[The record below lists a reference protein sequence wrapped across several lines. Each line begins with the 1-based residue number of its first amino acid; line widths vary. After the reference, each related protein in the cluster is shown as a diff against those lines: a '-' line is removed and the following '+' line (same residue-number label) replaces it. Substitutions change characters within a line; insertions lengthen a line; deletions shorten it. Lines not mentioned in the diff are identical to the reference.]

1 MRFPPE
7 PSLVQ
12 AEQIQFPQSFIIGEV
27 LEPFDLPHGSSG
39 LTLKAQCLS
48 YVGGPRLGHSTPNGA
63 FMRAVRGDSL
73 LPAQYHTSAD
83 CSPRCYWLSRL

>member
-12 AEQIQFPQSFIIGEV
+12 AEQIHFPQSFIIGEV

-48 YVGGPRLGHSTPNGA
+48 YAGGPRLGHSTPDEASQGQSR
-63 FMRAVRGDSL
+63 MGQS
-73 LPAQYHTSAD
+73 
-83 CSPRCYWLSRL
+83 SPSPCWPPLF